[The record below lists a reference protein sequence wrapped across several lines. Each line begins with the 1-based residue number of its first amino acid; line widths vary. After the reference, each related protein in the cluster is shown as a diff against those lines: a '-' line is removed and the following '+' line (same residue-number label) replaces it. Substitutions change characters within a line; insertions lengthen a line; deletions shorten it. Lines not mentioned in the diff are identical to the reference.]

1 MYPRDTVMSAKGG
14 TPDNDPIIADARPDN
29 WVDIYAPAAIK
40 PYFKLARL
48 DRPIGTWLLYWPCA
62 WGAALGGQPWPDIMH
77 LILFGVGA
85 IVMRGAGCTF
95 NDIVDRDIDAKVART
110 ASRPL
115 AAGTLSTKGAV
126 VFLILQ
132 CLAGAVILF
141 QFNLLTILLGIAALI
156 PVAIYPFMKRITWWP
171 QFFLGIAFN
180 WGALVGTTASLDHLP
195 LTALV
200 LYLAGI
206 AWTVGYDTIYAHQDI
221 EDDALIGVK
230 STARLFGA
238 NTRAAL
244 CVLYGISII
253 LLGIT
258 GVLAG
263 FGIAYFLALG
273 AVIAHVTWQIIA
285 FRYGDGAHSLFLFKS
300 NRTTGALVFLSLVLA
315 RLIDPIS

>member
-1 MYPRDTVMSAKGG
+1 MSANGG
-14 TPDNDPIIADARPDN
+14 IPNDDPIIADAQPDN
-29 WVDIYAPAAIK
+29 WVDLYAPAALK

-62 WGAALGGQPWPDIMH
+62 WGAALGGHPWPNFGH
-77 LILFGVGA
+77 LILFGIGA
-85 IVMRGAGCTF
+85 IAMRGAGCTF
-95 NDIVDRDIDAKVART
+95 NDIVDRDIDVKVART

-115 AAGTLSTKGAV
+115 AAGTVSLKGALA
-126 VFLILQ
+126 FLILQ
-132 CLAGAVILF
+132 CLIGALVLF
-141 QFNLLTILLGIAALI
+141 QFNLLTILWGIGALI
-156 PVAIYPFMKRITWWP
+156 PVAVYPFMKRITWWP

-195 LTALV
+195 LSAVL

-230 STARLFGA
+230 STARLFGTQ
-238 NTRAAL
+238 TRAAL
-244 CVLYGISII
+244 AALYGISIL
-253 LLGIT
+253 LLGSA

-263 FGIAYFLALG
+263 FGLAYFLTLG
-273 AVIAHVTWQIIA
+273 AVMAHMTWQILA
-285 FRYGDGAHSLFLFKS
+285 FRYGDSAHSLYLFKS

-315 RLIDPIS
+315 QLSSPLP